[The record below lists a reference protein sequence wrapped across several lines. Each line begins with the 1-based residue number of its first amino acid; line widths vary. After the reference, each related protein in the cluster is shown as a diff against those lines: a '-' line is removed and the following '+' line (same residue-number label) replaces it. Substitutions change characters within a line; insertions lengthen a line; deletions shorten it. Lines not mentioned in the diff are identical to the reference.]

1 MDALGAAEDTAN
13 YKDYYG
19 AQPPSAQGYYDT
31 SGGAPPQAGG
41 PDLGSQVA
49 DNGGFAMEH
58 GDGEGDDDDDDE
70 TPRRSSAA
78 DSTKAGRR
86 KIKIEFI
93 QDKSRRHITFSKRK
107 AGIMKKAYELSTL
120 TGTQVLLLVVSETGL
135 VYTFT
140 TAKLQPLVTQP
151 EGKNLI
157 QACLNAPTGGG
168 SNGGPSSGPSGP
180 GGPPGSGAAGGSSG
194 RQGGGGRNNVGG
206 INIGGGAGG
215 GDVAGHG
222 GPAGHQHAASGPP
235 PLESSESLDSGS
247 SPTTPFHGGYGGSQY
262 AGGRSMTASS
272 TTAASNSSPAL
283 THAPSPSLGGDT
295 GKRARRRTEIAQKDV
310 SMGVPVGGPPNLRRA
325 TLPASTADAAAALE
339 AEAGTLPNGL
349 PAAPTPEYAR
359 EHPTPPTGA
368 PPMTRSYSSSGQGEG
383 GNDSPGPMYHA
394 APGAGDAWSGHG
406 HYPPHDVGHH
416 GHHQTPYGH
425 GMPAHPPMPMQTAVV
440 QQGWGGDFGGRR

>member
-1 MDALGAAEDTAN
+1 MEALAAAEDTAG
-13 YKDYYG
+13 YKDYY
-19 AQPPSAQGYYDT
+19 PPASAQNYYDT

-41 PDLGSQVA
+41 PDLGSQVGT
-49 DNGGFAMEH
+49 DNGGFAIEH
-58 GDGEGDDDDDDE
+58 GDGEGDEDDDDE
-70 TPRRSSAA
+70 TPARRSTN

-194 RQGGGGRNNVGG
+194 RGGGGGRNNVGG

-215 GDVAGHG
+215 ADPGVAHG
-222 GPAGHQHAASGPP
+222 GPAGHQHAAGGPP
-235 PLESSESLDSGS
+235 PLESSEGPLDSGS

-283 THAPSPSLGGDT
+283 THASPSLGGDT

-310 SMGVPVGGPPNLRRA
+310 SMGVPVGGPPSLRRA

-339 AEAGTLPNGL
+339 AEAMPNGH
-349 PAAPTPEYAR
+349 PAAATPEYAG

-368 PPMTRSYSSSGQGEG
+368 PPMSRSYSSSGPGE

-394 APGAGDAWSGHG
+394 APGGGDGWNSGHG

-416 GHHQTPYGH
+416 GHHQAPYGH

-440 QQGWGGDFGGRR
+440 QQGWGDFGGRR